1 MDQNAYTEELEQI
14 EKVEGDDD
22 RELSDREKKAVR
34 GKIGALLWLSLL
46 NRPDLSFDVNLLS
59 REVSVKRIYKIIRKA
74 KDGETCLRFVKLG
87 DFSDLCVRVCADT
100 SFGNQDE
107 ATRSTS
113 GRVVILQNKKNH
125 KMCVVSWKTKKIA
138 RV

>member
-59 REVSVKRIYKIIRKA
+59 TEVSKGTVRTVKRINKIIRKA

-87 DFSDLCVRVCADT
+87 DFSDLCVRV
-100 SFGNQDE
+100 
-107 ATRSTS
+107 
-113 GRVVILQNKKNH
+113 
-125 KMCVVSWKTKKIA
+125 
-138 RV
+138 